1 MHKIIIITQHFY
13 PELTSTAQLM
23 TDLSKGFIN
32 KGFYVEVFTQKTE
45 KICAIDDASLKRVKV
60 INSHSVSPFKK
71 SLVYKTINSL
81 LFLISGILYIIFKTS
96 RDAPVLIASN
106 PPFSGIL
113 GICFKISKR
122 GKFFFILQDVFPES
136 AVLCNIIKPHGI
148 LFNLF
153 SYLTY
158 LTCDYSQATIVLS
171 QSMKKFIEKKY
182 SKLETKRKLKVINNW
197 SIENINYCNKN
208 HNKFAIQHKLTNIFT
223 LLYSGNFGRLHDI
236 ESITK
241 AAYILSN
248 YPIKFVFIGNGAK
261 QQLLEQYI
269 QEHQLKNILLLPFQP
284 RDVLSQSL
292 TACDVSL
299 VSLIEGAEEIIAP
312 CKLYGMLAAGR
323 AVLSISSTGSY
334 IDQLLNDYSCGINC
348 PPHNPQ
354 QLADMIA
361 TLAADPEQVAA
372 MGQRARQ
379 LYEEKYT
386 FSHALDEYEKLLFS
400 TSSLNSLRLIDN

>member
-1 MHKIIIITQHFY
+1 MHKITIITQHFY

-23 TDLSKGFIN
+23 SDLSKGLIN
-32 KGFYVEVFTQKTE
+32 KGYCVEVFTQKNE
-45 KICAIDDASLKRVKV
+45 KICCTEDAHLKRVKV
-60 INSHSVSPFKK
+60 KNSASLFPLKK
-71 SLVYKTINSL
+71 SLAYRAINSL
-81 LFLISGILYIIFKTS
+81 LFLISGLIYIIFKISHDT
-96 RDAPVLIASN
+96 PVLIASN
-106 PPFSGIL
+106 PPFSGLL
-113 GICFKISKR
+113 GVCFKISKK
-122 GKFFFILQDVFPES
+122 GKFFFILQDIFPES
-136 AVLCNIIKPHGI
+136 AVLCKIIKPHGI

-171 QSMKKFIEKKY
+171 QSMKLFIEKKY
-182 SKLETKRKLKVINNW
+182 PKLKEKSKLRIINNW
-197 SIENINYCNKN
+197 SIEDITSCEKN
-208 HNKFAIQHKLTNIFT
+208 QNKFAIQYQLTNIFT
-223 LLYSGNFGRLHDI
+223 LLYSGNLGRLHDI
-236 ESITK
+236 AIIAQ
-241 AAYILSN
+241 AAHILRN
-248 YPIKFVFIGNGAK
+248 HPIQFVFIGNGAK
-261 QQLLEQYI
+261 KELLERYI

-292 TACDVSL
+292 TACDISL

-348 PPHNPQ
+348 PPHNHQ

-361 TLAADPEQVAA
+361 TLATDPEQVAA

-400 TSSLNSLRLIDN
+400 T